1 MDVETTHGLTT
12 ALVAVDEAL
21 TFSPRPGLDVVRVVN
36 PPPTAWPALLDAGF
50 AVHPSWVTWLS
61 PVFPS
66 EDEYLA
72 QLTGKERRSVRAGQR
87 FVSGEGIV
95 LKVASPLDAVAFD
108 AFLEL
113 YSPQIAA
120 MRHGV
125 PYAAMERSEIL
136 DAASDYFAV
145 LAWDGDTLA
154 GACICRLRRDISTVV
169 IRFAS
174 TAPSSRQQ
182 RLVRAMYMQVFQTAR
197 EMGFQ
202 TLSLGSDPALY
213 GHMAKPGLFAF
224 KSALRFTPVPARFLG
239 TMDDP
244 DEATRVLS
252 LDALTDPS
260 LLLSYNVTGV
270 SEITVGTPLRADVV
284 SSGQVELGQYD
295 APFLTDV
302 GLRPVV

>member
-12 ALVAVDEAL
+12 ALVTVDEAL
-21 TFSPRPGLDVVRVVN
+21 TFSPHGGLDVVRVVD
-36 PPPTAWPALLDAGF
+36 PPAAAWPALARAGF
-50 AVHPSWVTWLS
+50 AVHPSWVTWIA
-61 PVFPS
+61 PVGSS
-66 EDEYLA
+66 EDDYLA
-72 QLTGKERRSVRAGQR
+72 RLTGKERRSVRAGQR
-87 FVSGEGIV
+87 FVASEGIA
-95 LKVASPLDAVAFD
+95 LKVASPLDEASFD
-108 AFLEL
+108 AFLAL
-113 YSPQIAA
+113 YDVQIGS

-125 PYAAMERSEIL
+125 PYARMERSEIL
-136 DAASDYFAV
+136 AAGSDYFAV
-145 LAWDGDTLA
+145 LAYLSDALV
-154 GACICRLRRDISTVV
+154 GACVCRLRRDISTVV

-197 EMGFQ
+197 EMGFNDI
-202 TLSLGSDPALY
+202 SLGSDPALY

-244 DEATRVLS
+244 DEATKVLR

-260 LLLSYNVTGV
+260 LLLSYQLDGV
-270 SEITVGTPLRADVV
+270 EEIAQHTPLRADLVTN
-284 SSGQVELGQYD
+284 GEADLGQYD

-302 GLRPVV
+302 GVRRVG